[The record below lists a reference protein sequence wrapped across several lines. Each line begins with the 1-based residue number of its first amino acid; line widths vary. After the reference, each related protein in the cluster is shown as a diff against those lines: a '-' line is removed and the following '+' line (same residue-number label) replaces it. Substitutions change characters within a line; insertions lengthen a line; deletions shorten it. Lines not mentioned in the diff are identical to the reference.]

1 LVLSEKEDEREEQR
15 QQREK
20 EHKKKIIKNNK
31 MKKQGKVKNKIMFNR
46 KNYMRA
52 SERKKSKKYDVNNKK
67 W

>member
-1 LVLSEKEDEREEQR
+1 
-15 QQREK
+15 
-20 EHKKKIIKNNK
+20 